1 MTGTERE
8 YNPWIITKHDI
19 SENLAEFI
27 ARRDD
32 WNIDQIRN
40 CPERVARLLAEN
52 RAIIS
57 GHYIYF
63 VDFGGYFGY
72 SCLVYL
78 NEHQLRYAT
87 ETERNHYGNIPRPEL
102 YRRYTDSMRKKLF
115 TEEELCAPLK
125 SYKECKR
132 RETYLRNY
140 LGDAENRISS
150 FGIFNNE
157 EVRRLHKR
165 AVEGLYYSNITFSY
179 YEDKAFTEKLS
190 ALYEGLYKAKQN
202 TLDDYDYWK
211 NAFMYEYKNHECI
224 IGDGYDLVV
233 SEMIRNGEF
242 TDTQRKASED
252 AKQEYISWC
261 YEHDIP

>member
-1 MTGTERE
+1 MTGTERK

-19 SENLAEFI
+19 SENLAVFI
-27 ARRDD
+27 SKRKN

-40 CPERVARLLAEN
+40 CPERVARLLMEN

-57 GHYIYF
+57 GHDICF

-78 NEHQLRYAT
+78 NGHQLRYAA
-87 ETERNHYGNIPRPEL
+87 ETERDYYGDIPRLEL
-102 YRRYTDSMRKKLF
+102 YRKYMDSMRKKLF

-125 SYKECKR
+125 SYKEYKR

-140 LGDAENRISS
+140 LGDAENHISS

-157 EVRRLHKR
+157 EVRRLHKQ

-190 ALYEGLYKAKQN
+190 ALYEGLHKAKQN

-211 NAFMYEYKNHECI
+211 DAFMYEYKNHECI
-224 IGDGYDLVV
+224 IGDDYDLVV
-233 SEMIRNGEF
+233 SGMTRNGEL
-242 TDTQRKASED
+242 TEAQRKASED
-252 AKQEYISWC
+252 AKREYIAYC
-261 YEHDIP
+261 EAHNLP